1 MQEYMEMF
9 QRVQLK
15 DQIMFEILA
24 EMSVEFQIKN
34 TEFGEAIR

>member
-9 QRVQLK
+9 QRVQLE

-24 EMSVEFQIKN
+24 EMSGVSDQKY
-34 TEFGEAIR
+34 RVW